1 MWDKKKIQMNLK
13 KQKKAHRLRDRIYGY
28 RGKGGDK
35 RDRLGVWDRHV
46 HTVLFKMVNQQ
57 GPTVEHRE
65 LCSIFC
71 KT

>member
-46 HTVLFKMVNQQ
+46 HTTIFK
-57 GPTVEHRE
+57 
-65 LCSIFC
+65 I
-71 KT
+71 K